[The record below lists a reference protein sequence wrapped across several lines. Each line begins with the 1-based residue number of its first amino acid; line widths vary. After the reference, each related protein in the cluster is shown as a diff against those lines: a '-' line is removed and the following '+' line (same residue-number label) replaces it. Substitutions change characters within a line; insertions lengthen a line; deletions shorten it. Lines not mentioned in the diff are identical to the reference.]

1 MLDGSLS
8 DDFPILVHNLFFYS
22 LTHAEPWSVA
32 DAAPFV
38 KEPIFAV
45 QSRFDEFQLM
55 CLLQLPCFKGQEYV
69 PPFLP
74 SNCTQAER
82 SAIVKFGGE
91 LVAQMQP
98 FLEAKPE
105 SGTWL
110 VSCIQQ

>member
-1 MLDGSLS
+1 M
-8 DDFPILVHNLFFYS
+8 
-22 LTHAEPWSVA
+22 
-32 DAAPFV
+32 
-38 KEPIFAV
+38 KEAIFAV

-55 CLLQLPCFKGQEYV
+55 CLLQLPCFQGQAYE

-74 SNCTQAER
+74 SNCTQPER